1 LEKETPKK
9 RCFFFKKIHV
19 FKADEKVIEKLNEFS
34 SLISRTDYSHSYPHS
49 WRSKAPLI
57 YRATSQWFVSME
69 KNNLRKKALQEIEK
83 VKWIPSLSKNRIV
96 SMIKE
101 RPDWCLSRQRSWGV
115 PITIFLSKKD
125 LKPLK
130 DTPHKLVAQLYAT
143 HSEIHKN
150 QKSSI
155 LVDKLKTLFEKYYKD
170 HKEEMLEEVKMSWD
184 FKRGLVQD
192 LMAHQEHME
201 EVLPRIALFK
211 IGAKEIMEDKSGI
224 NNMSAGNRDETE
236 DMKVRA
242 ELMKNAVTMRE
253 MDVDDLPEE
262 YKDYVNEDIKAE
274 QQKKDELDKKFKEAP
289 KR

>member
-1 LEKETPKK
+1 MKDLET
-9 RCFFFKKIHV
+9 F
-19 FKADEKVIEKLNEFS
+19 IEKARNNYESMDF
-34 SLISRTDYSHSYPHS
+34 IVDY
-49 WRSKAPLI
+49 
-57 YRATSQWFVSME
+57 
-69 KNNLRKKALQEIEK
+69 NNNKL
-83 VKWIPSLSKNRIV
+83 
-96 SMIKE
+96 IKE
-101 RPDWCLSRQRSWGV
+101 VKGTYFYNQWLVINQLEHLTLE
-115 PITIFLSKKD
+115 ITKDFPEINIREKLYEAFKQEWPYEADDISKPWVEPSMMYGTEVWVNH